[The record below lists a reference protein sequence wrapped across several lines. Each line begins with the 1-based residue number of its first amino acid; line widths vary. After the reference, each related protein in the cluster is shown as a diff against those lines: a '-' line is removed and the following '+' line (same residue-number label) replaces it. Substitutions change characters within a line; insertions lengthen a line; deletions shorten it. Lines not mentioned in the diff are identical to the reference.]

1 MHSRTV
7 RIVVGAVAAVV
18 VIAGVATVVMWR
30 QPAAPRPRLPRTSIA
45 VMPLANLSSDPS
57 QAYLAPALHDALLT
71 QITKVAALSVRPRA
85 AVMGYAQAGGT
96 LPEIA
101 DALAVGTIVE
111 GSVQVVGN
119 RLRVNVQLID
129 PATDSQVVVARTD
142 RNLDDAFAV
151 QSEIV
156 QRIAKAVG
164 VTLTPAESGAI
175 AAAPTANAQAY
186 RLYLQGRVL
195 ALRPD
200 HLRPTV
206 QSAQQLYERAL
217 TLDPGFALAH
227 AALSEVHGLM
237 YSYDYDS
244 SQSRA
249 ASQREEAGTALR
261 LAPGLPQAHFAMGM
275 AYAMVHNGALN
286 DLRQARKDFEAAA
299 EGLPGSADVWE
310 AVGSLYQSLGDWRA
324 WQPAYEKATALDPRN
339 VDLILHLGG
348 NSFWLQHRFAEAVAA
363 TDRALA
369 LDRRRIWLKIA
380 KAQLYVIWQGQLDTM
395 RAVLEHG
402 PEDYGEKGTALGWR
416 VRLKLWER
424 SPDVLLALGPEPQRV
439 IFESEEA
446 YEPALLY
453 AGWAH
458 QLLGETG
465 AAQFAFRRALDQLDS
480 ASRGHSDDWRFHASR
495 GLALAGMGQR
505 PEAMREADWLRASA
519 LDLGAPWAA
528 SRRTSR
534 ALILAQ
540 AGLTDPALAEIE
552 SLLAGSS
559 WIVSVPMLRLDSRW
573 DPIRHDPR
581 FQALLSK
588 YAGR

>member
-1 MHSRTV
+1 M
-7 RIVVGAVAAVV
+7 
-18 VIAGVATVVMWR
+18 
-30 QPAAPRPRLPRTSIA
+30 
-45 VMPLANLSSDPS
+45 
-57 QAYLAPALHDALLT
+57 
-71 QITKVAALSVRPRA
+71 
-85 AVMGYAQAGGT
+85 
-96 LPEIA
+96 
-101 DALAVGTIVE
+101 
-111 GSVQVVGN
+111 
-119 RLRVNVQLID
+119 
-129 PATDSQVVVARTD
+129 
-142 RNLDDAFAV
+142 
-151 QSEIV
+151 
-156 QRIAKAVG
+156 
-164 VTLTPAESGAI
+164 
-175 AAAPTANAQAY
+175 
-186 RLYLQGRVL
+186 
-195 ALRPD
+195 
-200 HLRPTV
+200 
-206 QSAQQLYERAL
+206 
-217 TLDPGFALAH
+217 
-227 AALSEVHGLM
+227 
-237 YSYDYDS
+237 
-244 SQSRA
+244 
-249 ASQREEAGTALR
+249 
-261 LAPGLPQAHFAMGM
+261 
-275 AYAMVHNGALN
+275 
-286 DLRQARKDFEAAA
+286 
-299 EGLPGSADVWE
+299 
-310 AVGSLYQSLGDWRA
+310 
-324 WQPAYEKATALDPRN
+324 
-339 VDLILHLGG
+339 
-348 NSFWLQHRFAEAVAA
+348 AA